1 MSTPLL
7 KVKDLKKSYGDH
19 QVLNG
24 ISYEI
29 PEGKI
34 VGLLGPNGCGKTSMI
49 KSIVGLINDYEGE
62 ILIDGEHP
70 DVHTKEK
77 VAYLPEKNY
86 LPAWMT
92 PKQAINYMA
101 DFYKN
106 FNKDKAYEMLRTFNL
121 PEKQKIKTMSKG
133 MQEKMQLL
141 LVMSR
146 EAKLYILDE
155 PLGGVDPVARDFIM
169 ETIMKNHLA
178 NSTILLSTHLIYD
191 IEGILDRVLMVKG
204 GSLAVNTDVKTISEH
219 NMTVEDLFKEVF
231 RNVM

>member
-1 MSTPLL
+1 MGKTLL
-7 KVKDLKKSYGDH
+7 QVKDLKKSYGDH

-24 ISYEI
+24 INFKI
-29 PEGKI
+29 NPGMI

-62 ILIDGEHP
+62 ILIEGEHP
-70 DVHTKEK
+70 GVESKK
-77 VAYLPEKNY
+77 AIAYLPEKNY

-92 PKQAINYMA
+92 PKSAIKYMA
-101 DFYKN
+101 DFYEN
-106 FNKDKAYEMLRTFNL
+106 FNKEKAYSMLKAFDL
-121 PEKQKIKTMSKG
+121 PENQKIKTMSKG
-133 MQEKMQLL
+133 MQEKVQLL

-169 ETIMKNHLA
+169 ETIMKNRFE
-178 NSTILLSTHLIYD
+178 NSSILLSTHLIYD
-191 IEGILDRVLMVKG
+191 IEGILDRVLMIKG
-204 GSLAVNTDVKTISEH
+204 GELEVDTDVKNVIDH

-231 RNVM
+231 RNVF

>member
-1 MSTPLL
+1 MGNALL
-7 KVKDLKKSYGDH
+7 QVKNLKKSYGDH

-24 ISYEI
+24 INFKI
-29 PEGKI
+29 NPGMI

-62 ILIDGEHP
+62 ILIEGEHP
-70 DVHTKEK
+70 GVESKK
-77 VAYLPEKNY
+77 AIAYLPEKNY

-92 PKQAINYMA
+92 PKSAIKYMA
-101 DFYKN
+101 DFYEN
-106 FNKDKAYEMLRTFNL
+106 FNKEKAYSMLKAFDL
-121 PEKQKIKTMSKG
+121 PENQKIKTMSKG
-133 MQEKMQLL
+133 MQEKVQLL

-169 ETIMKNHLA
+169 ETIMKNRFE
-178 NSTILLSTHLIYD
+178 NSSILLSTHLIYD
-191 IEGILDRVLMVKG
+191 IEGILDRVLMIKG
-204 GSLAVNTDVKTISEH
+204 GELEVDTDVKNVIDH

-231 RNVM
+231 RNVF

>member
-1 MSTPLL
+1 MGNALL
-7 KVKDLKKSYGDH
+7 QVKDLKKSYGDH

-24 ISYEI
+24 INFKI
-29 PEGKI
+29 NPGMI

-62 ILIDGEHP
+62 ILIEGNHP
-70 DVHTKEK
+70 GVESKK
-77 VAYLPEKNY
+77 AIAYLPEKNY

-92 PKQAINYMA
+92 PKSAIKYMA
-101 DFYKN
+101 DFYEN
-106 FNKDKAYEMLRTFNL
+106 FNKEKAYSMLKAFDL
-121 PEKQKIKTMSKG
+121 PDNQKIKTMSKG
-133 MQEKMQLL
+133 MQEKVQLL

-169 ETIMKNHLA
+169 ETIMKNRFE
-178 NSTILLSTHLIYD
+178 NSSILLSTHLIYD
-191 IEGILDRVLMVKG
+191 IEGILDRVLMIKG
-204 GSLAVNTDVKTISEH
+204 GELEVDTDVKNVIDH

-231 RNVM
+231 RNVF

>member
-1 MSTPLL
+1 MAETILEI
-7 KVKDLKKSYGDH
+7 KDLKKSYGSQ
-19 QVLNG
+19 QVLKG
-24 ISYEI
+24 VSFKIEA
-29 PEGKI
+29 GKI

-70 DVHTKEK
+70 GVASKADI
-77 VAYLPEKNY
+77 AYLPEKNF

-92 PKQAINYMA
+92 PKAAINYMA

-106 FNKDKAYEMLRTFNL
+106 FNKEKAYEMLRAFDL

-133 MQEKMQLL
+133 QQEKMQLL

-169 ETIMKNHLA
+169 DTILKNHVK

-191 IEGILDRVLMVKG
+191 IEGILDRVVMIKG
-204 GSLAVNTDVKTISEH
+204 GLLAANTDVATIKEH
-219 NMTVEDLFKEVF
+219 DMTVEELFKEVF
-231 RNVM
+231 RYDV

>member
-1 MSTPLL
+1 MGNALL
-7 KVKDLKKSYGDH
+7 QVKNLKKSYGDH

-24 ISYEI
+24 INFKI
-29 PEGKI
+29 NPGMI

-62 ILIDGEHP
+62 ILIEGNHP
-70 DVHTKEK
+70 GVESKK
-77 VAYLPEKNY
+77 AIAYLPEKNY

-92 PKQAINYMA
+92 PKSAIKYMA
-101 DFYKN
+101 DFYEN
-106 FNKDKAYEMLRTFNL
+106 FNKEKAYSMLKAFDL
-121 PEKQKIKTMSKG
+121 PENQKIKTMSKG
-133 MQEKMQLL
+133 MQEKVQLL

-169 ETIMKNHLA
+169 ETIMKNRFE
-178 NSTILLSTHLIYD
+178 NSSILLSTHLIYD
-191 IEGILDRVLMVKG
+191 IEGILDRVLMIKG
-204 GSLAVNTDVKTISEH
+204 GELEVDTDVKNVIDH

-231 RNVM
+231 RNVF

>member
-1 MSTPLL
+1 MGKTLL
-7 KVKDLKKSYGDH
+7 QVKDLKKSYGDH

-24 ISYEI
+24 INFKI
-29 PEGKI
+29 NPGMI

-62 ILIDGEHP
+62 ILIEGKKPGVES
-70 DVHTKEK
+70 KK
-77 VAYLPEKNY
+77 SIAYLPEKNY

-92 PKQAINYMA
+92 PKSAIKYMA
-101 DFYKN
+101 DFYDN
-106 FNKDKAYEMLRTFNL
+106 FNKDKAYELLHAFDL

-133 MQEKMQLL
+133 MQEKVQLL

-169 ETIMKNHLA
+169 ETIMKNRFE
-178 NSTILLSTHLIYD
+178 NSSILLSTHLIYD
-191 IEGILDRVLMVKG
+191 IEGILDRVLMIKG
-204 GSLAVNTDVKTISEH
+204 GNLEVDTDVKNIDDH
-219 NMTVEDLFKEVF
+219 GMTVEDLFKEVF
-231 RNVM
+231 RNVF